1 MSFSKV
7 IFGVDCETVLCFTKD
22 GVLLLFSTFLAKYTV
37 VAVSPKVI
45 RAKKTVETISHLVV
59 LCISELL
66 NLKM

>member
-1 MSFSKV
+1 MPFSKV
-7 IFGVDCETVLCFTKD
+7 IFGV
-22 GVLLLFSTFLAKYTV
+22 GAISLFFPAFLAKYTV